1 MRLKTLFLFTLFI
14 FSSAVYAEVSAKQ
27 TLQSFLSKLNQMS
40 GEFTQLIVS
49 EQGKTIRS
57 ATGIFKIKKPGMFD
71 WQYKEPYSQ
80 QIVSNGQ
87 KIWIHDEDL
96 EQVSIRQ
103 VSESLNSSPLSI
115 FVSDSPIENI
125 FVIGSQPFSD
135 DANWI
140 RLTPKEENSSFQ
152 YIDIGFKNN
161 KLYKMA
167 LQDNFGQT
175 TRLLFTQIAQHSPIN
190 ATDFEFIVP
199 EGADVFEEQ

>member
-1 MRLKTLFLFTLFI
+1 MRLKTLLIFTLFL
-14 FSSAVYAEVSAKQ
+14 FSNALYAEQSAKQ
-27 TLQSFLSKLNQMS
+27 TLQTFLSKLNQMS

-57 ATGIFKIKKPGMFD
+57 STGIFKIKKPGMFD
-71 WQYKEPYSQ
+71 WQYKEPYIQ

-103 VSESLNSSPLSI
+103 VSESINSSPLSI
-115 FVSDSPIENI
+115 FVSDTPIENI
-125 FVIGSQPFSD
+125 FVIENQPFSD
-135 DANWI
+135 DADWI
-140 RLTPKEENSSFQ
+140 RLTPKEEESSFKH
-152 YIDIGFKNN
+152 IDIGFKKNT
-161 KLYKMA
+161 LYKMV

-175 TRLLFTQIAQHSPIN
+175 TRLLFAQIAKNTPIS
-190 ATDFEFIVP
+190 ADDFEFKVP